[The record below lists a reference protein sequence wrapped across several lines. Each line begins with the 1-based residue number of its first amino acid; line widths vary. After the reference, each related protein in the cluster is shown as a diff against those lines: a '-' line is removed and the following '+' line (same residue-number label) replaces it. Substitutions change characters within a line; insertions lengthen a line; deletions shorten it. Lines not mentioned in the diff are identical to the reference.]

1 MLDVK
6 EQEKISNVENMLQ
19 RELENI
25 NNLEQSMQE
34 DKKHL
39 MESLEIMSKNFN
51 AESIVEGSCMLP
63 QFFKSLNDSIDKAN
77 ANINILKDLENSIN
91 SIMFTISMQTSNENI
106 DEDDISNQ
114 LNLYNLKKMENKN
127 EILNNTTYVEKFI
140 SSSKPII
147 NSLKEEKVA
156 SKEDIIRE
164 FKEKRKLQ
172 EENKEE
178 TIEENIS
185 TANKNEDILYK
196 PYKIQEN
203 NTLLISEKQEK
214 IFLPY
219 TLSDLSKYTVD
230 TEKSL
235 EDIVRE
241 NFIIPLHT
249 FRNPTIS
256 RFKETYNLARNKS
269 NYSLFKSFNFAV
281 EVMFKRNL
289 NPAIIVACKNIDE
302 LKDYLNC
309 LKEQKLD
316 AFKAF
321 NIKYEMNPMKI

>member
-1 MLDVK
+1 MYVFL
-6 EQEKISNVENMLQ
+6 
-19 RELENI
+19 
-25 NNLEQSMQE
+25 
-34 DKKHL
+34 
-39 MESLEIMSKNFN
+39 
-51 AESIVEGSCMLP
+51 
-63 QFFKSLNDSIDKAN
+63 
-77 ANINILKDLENSIN
+77 
-91 SIMFTISMQTSNENI
+91 IMFTISMQTSNENI

-172 EENKEE
+172 EKNKEE

-203 NTLLISEKQEK
+203 NTLLISKKKKK

-219 TLSDLSKYTVD
+219 TLSDLSKYTID

-256 RFKETYNLARNKS
+256 RFKETYN
-269 NYSLFKSFNFAV
+269 
-281 EVMFKRNL
+281 
-289 NPAIIVACKNIDE
+289 
-302 LKDYLNC
+302 
-309 LKEQKLD
+309 
-316 AFKAF
+316 
-321 NIKYEMNPMKI
+321 